1 MDDQVDDYLHQL
13 SEAVNSVLEDRMVG
27 LYLCGSA
34 VVDDYDND
42 VSDLDV
48 FCIVKRPLKASDKDA
63 LAQALAYH
71 ALPSPGAGLEFY
83 VVLEEEAAHPHS
95 LLSYEFALLTGR
107 NFEDKVAE
115 EGMDE
120 GLLMDFAMILQ
131 SGKTLAGR
139 PKDKVFGSVP
149 RPWLQEAMKGSLR
162 RHEKQI
168 FHPFYD
174 PYGHEAVMNACRTW
188 CFKETGILTSKTRGM
203 KWALQQLP
211 DSNLIRHALSVRRGQ
226 EHGLLKHEDIRAL
239 IHFVI
244 SKTPVKVPSA
254 I

>member
-1 MDDQVDDYLHQL
+1 MDDQADDYLHQL
-13 SEAVNSVLEDRMVG
+13 SETVNAVLGDRMAG
-27 LYLCGSA
+27 LYLSGSA
-34 VVDDYDND
+34 VVEDYDKD

-48 FCIVKRPLKASDKDA
+48 FCIVKRPLKASDKEA
-63 LAQALAYH
+63 LTRALTH
-71 ALPSPGAGLEFY
+71 DVLPSPGAGLEFY
-83 VVLEEEAAHPHS
+83 AVLEEEAARPHS
-95 LLSYEFALLTGR
+95 LLSYEFALLTGG
-107 NFEDKVAE
+107 NFEDKVSE

-139 PKDKVFGSVP
+139 PKEKVFGNVP
-149 RPWLQEAMKGSLR
+149 KPWLQEAMKGSLR
-162 RHEKQI
+162 QHEQQI

-211 DSNLIRHALSVRRGQ
+211 DSNLIRHALLVRQ
-226 EHGLLKHEDIRAL
+226 GLAHDLLNNEAIRSL

>member
-13 SEAVNSVLEDRMVG
+13 SDAVHAVLEDRMVG
-27 LYLCGSA
+27 LYLSGSA
-34 VVDDYDND
+34 VVDDYDKD

-48 FCIVKRPLKASDKDA
+48 FCIVRRPLKASDKEA
-63 LAQALAYH
+63 LAQALAH
-71 ALPSPGAGLEFY
+71 DVLPSPGAGLEFY
-83 VVLEEEAAHPHS
+83 VVMEEEARHPHS

-107 NFEDKVAE
+107 NFEAKVSE
-115 EGMDE
+115 EDMDE

-131 SGKTLAGR
+131 SGKTMAGR
-139 PKDKVFGSVP
+139 PKEKVFGNVP
-149 RPWLQEAMKGSLR
+149 KPWLQETMKGSLR
-162 RHEKQI
+162 EQENQI

-203 KWALQQLP
+203 IWALQQLP
-211 DSNLIRHALSVRRGQ
+211 DSNLIRHALRVRQGRAHDLLN
-226 EHGLLKHEDIRAL
+226 HGDVRSL

-244 SKTPVKVPSA
+244 SKTPAKVPSA